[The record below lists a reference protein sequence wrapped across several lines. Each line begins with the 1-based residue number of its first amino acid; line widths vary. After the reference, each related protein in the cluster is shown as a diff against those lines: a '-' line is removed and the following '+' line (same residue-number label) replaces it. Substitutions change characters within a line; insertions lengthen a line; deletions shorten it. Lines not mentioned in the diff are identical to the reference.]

1 MEKVKHV
8 EGAHYLPHHAVLK
21 EDSTATKLRVVFDG
35 SGKTTISISLNESM
49 HARGAKYLE

>member
-8 EGAHYLPHHAVLK
+8 EGTHYLPHHAVLK

-35 SGKTTISISLNESM
+35 SAKTTNGIRLIMKACTWGQKS
-49 HARGAKYLE
+49 